1 MSWSE
6 FCGCG
11 MAFMQHVS
19 DICWCSTAVA
29 ILFNGDF
36 VCAS

>member
-1 MSWSE
+1 
-6 FCGCG
+6 
-11 MAFMQHVS
+11 MQHVS

-36 VCAS
+36 VCASSLTGKK